1 MSSVFGCC
9 DPSPS
14 SAQECTE
21 GMQAAKQGRTKQN
34 STKHHLLAALPSAEP
49 STHRQP
55 YFPSRRWEA
64 ESKRNGWSKSKIE
77 PEAPDT
83 NASASTA
90 SSLCFLISSLHPNP
104 SRCLRVWMEDVWSL
118 LCSCLW
124 RRCVTRGELGE
135 EMTPSP
141 SLTPAGLSFVL

>member
-1 MSSVFGCC
+1 MDAATLLHPQPRNAQKGCRQQSRAEQSRIQQSIIC
-9 DPSPS
+9 WQP
-14 SAQECTE
+14 
-21 GMQAAKQGRTKQN
+21 
-34 STKHHLLAALPSAEP
+34 LPSAEP
-49 STHRQP
+49 STRRQP

-141 SLTPAGLSFVL
+141 SLTPAGLSFLL